1 MAREK
6 EGLTYGVYTGL
17 SVSDKTEM
25 IVGGFSSTSGNFN
38 RVMEIFNEEWNKMG
52 AEGVSAEELEE
63 AKNYLIASYN
73 LRFADISAIAEMLVY
88 MQKEKLGIDFLQER
102 NRYVSEVTLDEVNR
116 AAARY
121 FTPDNLKIIGL
132 GNFKSD

>member
-1 MAREK
+1 M
-6 EGLTYGVYTGL
+6 GLIFAVYL
-17 SVSDKTEM
+17 
-25 IVGGFSSTSGNFN
+25 
-38 RVMEIFNEEWNKMG
+38 
-52 AEGVSAEELEE
+52 L
-63 AKNYLIASYN
+63 
-73 LRFADISAIAEMLVY
+73 

-116 AAARY
+116 AAARN

>member
-1 MAREK
+1 M
-6 EGLTYGVYTGL
+6 TYGVYTGL

>member
-1 MAREK
+1 MK
-6 EGLTYGVYTGL
+6 
-17 SVSDKTEM
+17 
-25 IVGGFSSTSGNFN
+25 IN

>member
-1 MAREK
+1 
-6 EGLTYGVYTGL
+6 
-17 SVSDKTEM
+17 
-25 IVGGFSSTSGNFN
+25 
-38 RVMEIFNEEWNKMG
+38 
-52 AEGVSAEELEE
+52 
-63 AKNYLIASYN
+63 
-73 LRFADISAIAEMLVY
+73 

>member
-1 MAREK
+1 
-6 EGLTYGVYTGL
+6 
-17 SVSDKTEM
+17 
-25 IVGGFSSTSGNFN
+25 
-38 RVMEIFNEEWNKMG
+38 MG

-121 FTPDNLKIIGL
+121 LTPDNLKIIGL